1 MRIIQPQCSTEIGK
15 ISVENSIPTYNGI
28 VLKFY
33 GDSIFQSNI
42 VSNIDSPNVTYLNDV
57 GFHTFLLTIITFFS
71 NYLKLTLRSVFAC
84 LNIL

>member
-33 GDSIFQSNI
+33 GDSIFSRQTLI
-42 VSNIDSPNVTYLNDV
+42 
-57 GFHTFLLTIITFFS
+57 HQMLLI
-71 NYLKLTLRSVFAC
+71 
-84 LNIL
+84 